1 MSQYLI
7 FGANNIVLLG
17 FNIMVKDCTLGS
29 DVGFGKLATL
39 VAKLFALVKVELSSD
54 NEFHLTSVVLRNSFV
69 NDLNIGGYSG
79 K

>member
-7 FGANNIVLLG
+7 LGVNNIVLLG

-29 DVGFGKLATL
+29 GVGFGNLATR
-39 VAKLFALVKVELSSD
+39 VAKLFVLVKVELSSD
-54 NEFHLTSVVLRNSFV
+54 NEFQLTSVVLRNSFV